1 MRIIIVGGGKTAEIL
16 IQHLEKSN
24 HDIIIIDK
32 LKEVVESITNRY
44 SVNGV
49 CGSGASRAVL
59 ASAGADTADALI
71 SLTPID
77 EINLLACSMAKSLGA
92 KKTVARIDN
101 DEFLKKEHKDYF
113 TALGVDNLIYP
124 EYLASKEIITALKRT
139 WVRNWFELF
148 DGELIVVGVKLRN
161 NAKLVGHRLKDLSE
175 VSSFLHVSAI
185 KRNRETIIPRGDD
198 VIMEN
203 DIAYIATTHDHI
215 DEVVDICGKEK
226 IDVGKVLIMG
236 GNPIAVQLAQ
246 MVQNRYR
253 VKIIDKILILL

>member
-1 MRIIIVGGGKTAEIL
+1 MGTHLAKMLSNENQDIIVIDNDATKLAN
-16 IQHLEKSN
+16 LEKYNLMTYVGSA
-24 HDIIIIDK
+24 ISF
-32 LKEVVESITNRY
+32 EVMRDVNVGSADLFIAVTPFESR
-44 SVNGV
+44 
-49 CGSGASRAVL
+49 
-59 ASAGADTADALI
+59 
-71 SLTPID
+71 
-77 EINLLACSMAKSLGA
+77 NLVACSMAKSLGA

-246 MVQNRYR
+246 
-253 VKIIDKILILL
+253 ILSDSLL